1 MPQRFF
7 LSFFLSFFFGGGVGC
22 GWGAKA
28 DSLSLTRFYIGLSGL
43 LDHRISDYWN
53 ATLL

>member
-1 MPQRFF
+1 MPQLFFFF
-7 LSFFLSFFFGGGVGC
+7 LVRGWGVG
-22 GWGAKA
+22 GGAKA

-43 LDHRISDYWN
+43 LDHRISDYWS